1 MSPRKRVVL
10 LITIMAVI
18 GLVIESVTISILYL
32 TAFNEQKETLRHIV
46 VSQAR
51 LIEAV
56 SRFDR
61 IHSPN
66 YSGGANEATLS
77 QLIDA
82 HFHYKGFGNTGEF
95 TLAQRQGDN
104 IVFLLSHR
112 HYDIYQLK
120 PVPFKSKWAEPSRLA
135 LSGKSGTVV
144 GLDYRGVLVLAAY
157 EPVQD
162 LNWAIVAKIDMS
174 EVRAPFI
181 KAAAISGF
189 LGLFAIIVGTIIF
202 IKLTNPLINNLNKTV
217 AELEEA
223 LASVN
228 QLSGLLPI
236 CASCKKIRDDKGYW
250 TQIEA
255 YIRDHSEAEFSHSIC
270 PECVKKLY
278 GDLGKKKA

>member
-1 MSPRKRVVL
+1 MRPRKRVIL

-18 GLVIESVTISILYL
+18 GLIIGSITITILYL

-61 IHSPN
+61 SHSPN
-66 YSGGANEATLS
+66 YSGGPNEATLA
-77 QLIDA
+77 QIIDA

-95 TLAQRQGDN
+95 TLAQRHGDN

-120 PVPFKSKWAEPSRLA
+120 PVPFKSQLAEPSRLA
-135 LSGKSGTVV
+135 LSGKSGTIV

-157 EPVQD
+157 EPVQA
-162 LNWAIVAKIDMS
+162 LNWGIVAKIDMS

-181 KAAAISGF
+181 RAAAISGF
-189 LGLFAIIVGTIIF
+189 LGIFAIIAGTIIF

-223 LASVN
+223 LSNVN

-255 YIRDHSEAEFSHSIC
+255 YIRDHSEAEFTHGIC
-270 PECVKKLY
+270 PDCAKKLY
-278 GDLGKKKA
+278 EDLDIKK

>member
-1 MSPRKRVVL
+1 MRPRKRVIL

-18 GLVIESVTISILYL
+18 GLIIGSITITILYL

-61 IHSPN
+61 SHSPN
-66 YSGGANEATLS
+66 YSGGPNEATLA
-77 QLIDA
+77 QIIDA

-95 TLAQRQGDN
+95 TLAQRHGDN
-104 IVFLLSHR
+104 LVFLLSHR

-120 PVPFKSKWAEPSRLA
+120 PVPFKSQLAEPSRLA
-135 LSGKSGTVV
+135 LSGKSGTIV

-157 EPVQD
+157 EPVQA
-162 LNWAIVAKIDMS
+162 LNWSIVAKIDMS

-181 KAAAISGF
+181 RAAAISGF
-189 LGLFAIIVGTIIF
+189 LGIFAIIAGTIIF

-223 LASVN
+223 LSNVN

-255 YIRDHSEAEFSHSIC
+255 YIRDHSEAEFTHGIC
-270 PECVKKLY
+270 PDCAKKLY
-278 GDLGKKKA
+278 EDLDIKK